1 MLSLSK
7 HATALVQ
14 VSCRTEHDL
23 KCDSPSGEGGRI
35 VFIGASELASS
46 FDRLRMRLIF
56 LCGKKKEPHGSSL
69 SKHATA
75 LVQVS
80 RRTEH
85 DFKCDS
91 PAEEEGAAMA
101 TICNDM

>member
-1 MLSLSK
+1 
-7 HATALVQ
+7 
-14 VSCRTEHDL
+14 
-23 KCDSPSGEGGRI
+23 
-35 VFIGASELASS
+35 
-46 FDRLRMRLIF
+46 MRLNF
-56 LCGKKKEPHGSSL
+56 LCGKRKNLMLSL